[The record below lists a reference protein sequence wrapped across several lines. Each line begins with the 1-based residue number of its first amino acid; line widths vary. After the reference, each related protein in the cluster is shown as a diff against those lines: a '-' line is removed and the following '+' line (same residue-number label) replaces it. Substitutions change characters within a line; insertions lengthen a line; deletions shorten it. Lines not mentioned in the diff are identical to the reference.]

1 MGKGTLNISWGYKVF
16 FLLLLLFFFLAPI
29 TAGSAL
35 STQIIST
42 SKEVVI
48 PQRACNSG
56 STPVPPVTAKVDPN
70 MELLSIAL
78 SMTTWFE
85 DHGLSEDVNY
95 PYAEDIRWWF
105 GNYSEHVLIKRLQR
119 YTDWG
124 FTYEAPINFICHFG
138 LPPALVQRYNYSWT
152 VFKGV
157 DQTELNS
164 LAEAFRTFAV
174 ETNFMTFYANHQ
186 SFYEE
191 IETTIN
197 AEQNW
202 TEVRMLLERFFGEW
216 RASYAVIL
224 APFLF
229 PGGGYGGW
237 VDSSNG
243 THVLCVIRTLSIQNE
258 RPAFGSA
265 AGIKHLAL
273 HEFAHSF
280 VNPVVDRHL
289 GEILDY
295 EELFMPVAANMSQM
309 GYGSWPTILSETL
322 VRAFTAWAYGEE
334 YGAESADTKL
344 AYEEG
349 LGFYFVRE
357 IYNAYREFLAKR
369 DKYPRWEDFFP
380 EIVGVLENVA
390 TSDSSSTQASIGFLF
405 LECLL
410 LIGIHAFAFRKKAA

>member
-1 MGKGTLNISWGYKVF
+1 MGKGTLTIPWGNKTF
-16 FLLLLLFFFLAPI
+16 FLLILLLFFLATI
-29 TAGSAL
+29 TERPAL
-35 STQIIST
+35 SIHTVGASA
-42 SKEVVI
+42 EVVL
-48 PQRACNSG
+48 PQRACKSG
-56 STPVPPVTAKVDPN
+56 NTPVPLVTAKVDPN

-85 DHGLSEDVNY
+85 HHGLSEEVNY

-105 GNYSEHVLIKRLQR
+105 GNYSDHVLIKRLQR

-138 LPPALVQRYNYSWT
+138 PPPDFVQRYNYSWL

-202 TEVRMLLERFFGEW
+202 TEVRVLLERFSGEW
-216 RASYAVIL
+216 RASYSVIL

-237 VDSSNG
+237 VENTNG
-243 THVLCVIRTLSIQNE
+243 THVLCVILTSSIQNE
-258 RPAFGSA
+258 LPAFGPA
-265 AGIKHLAL
+265 ASIKYLAL

-295 EELFMPVAANMSQM
+295 GELFMPVVANMSQM
-309 GYGSWPTILSETL
+309 GYGVWPTMLSETL
-322 VRAFTAWAYGEE
+322 VRAFTVWAYGEE

-349 LGFYFVRE
+349 LGFYFIRE
-357 IYNAYREFLAKR
+357 IYNAYREFMAKR
-369 DKYPRWEDFFP
+369 DKYPAWEDFFP
-380 EIVGVLENVA
+380 EIVRVLENVA
-390 TSDSSSTQASIGFLF
+390 TSDSSSTQASIGFLV
-405 LECLL
+405 
-410 LIGIHAFAFRKKAA
+410 

>member
-1 MGKGTLNISWGYKVF
+1 M
-16 FLLLLLFFFLAPI
+16 
-29 TAGSAL
+29 
-35 STQIIST
+35 
-42 SKEVVI
+42 
-48 PQRACNSG
+48 RC
-56 STPVPPVTAKVDPN
+56 
-70 MELLSIAL
+70 
-78 SMTTWFE
+78 
-85 DHGLSEDVNY
+85 
-95 PYAEDIRWWF
+95 WF
-105 GNYSEHVLIKRLQR
+105 GNYSDHVLIKRLQR

-138 LPPALVQRYNYSWT
+138 PPPTLVQRYNYSWL

-164 LAEAFRTFAV
+164 LAEAFRAFAV
-174 ETNFMTFYANHQ
+174 ETDFMVFYANHQ

-216 RASYAVIL
+216 RARYSVIL

-237 VDSSNG
+237 VEDTNG
-243 THVLCVIRTLSIQNE
+243 AHALCVMLTSSIQNE

-265 AGIKHLAL
+265 ARIKYLAL

-289 GEILDY
+289 GEILNY
-295 EELFMPVAANMSQM
+295 GALLTPVAANMSQM
-309 GYGSWPTILSETL
+309 GYGSWPTMLSETL

-334 YGAESADTKL
+334 YEHASADNQL
-344 AYEEG
+344 AYEEE
-349 LGFYFVRE
+349 LGFYFIRE
-357 IYNAYREFLAKR
+357 IYNAYREFMAKR
-369 DKYPRWEDFFP
+369 EKYPLWADFFP
-380 EIVGVLENVA
+380 EIVRVLENVA
-390 TSDSSSTQASIGFLF
+390 TADSSSTQASSGFLF
-405 LECLL
+405 LECLV
-410 LIGIHAFAFRKKAA
+410 LIGIRACACRKKGT